1 MKEENGVW
9 VVRLLL
15 RYFCNFGGCSIG
27 NSQEKTG
34 PGGKKIDQKVL
45 PGLYQVWRRAREYHS
60 KRQQNEG
67 QEVLE

>member
-15 RYFCNFGGCSIG
+15 KYFCNLGGCSIG

-34 PGGKKIDQKVL
+34 PGGKKLIRRSCQVYIKSGEEQESTIARGSKMKV
-45 PGLYQVWRRAREYHS
+45 
-60 KRQQNEG
+60 KRS
-67 QEVLE
+67 